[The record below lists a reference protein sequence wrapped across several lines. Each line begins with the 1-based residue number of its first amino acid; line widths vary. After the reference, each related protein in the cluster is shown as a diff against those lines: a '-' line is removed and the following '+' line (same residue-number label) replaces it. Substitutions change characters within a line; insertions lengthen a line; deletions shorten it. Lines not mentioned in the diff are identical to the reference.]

1 MLHLITPPPL
11 PNTMK
16 PYQTIRKGGGPPPIS
31 RCYITP
37 KNCNI
42 DLGGICY
49 IFGCAYTCLY
59 VPCFSSYVCPLFFL
73 YMRSLFHLKFII
85 FSAYCRIE
93 YIDNVSNSMWSRW
106 YVVLCR
112 FQKIFFFWL
121 GTVEH
126 SCTLFWK
133 TDENNKHQQRY
144 FTLFHVVPSEG
155 GAECPLN
162 FSKTKQCIEL
172 QEV

>member
-1 MLHLITPPPL
+1 MLHLITPPL

-112 FQKIFFFWL
+112 FQKIFFLAGNCWALLHTFLENRWKQQ
-121 GTVEH
+121 TSAKIFHIV
-126 SCTLFWK
+126 SCCAERGRGRVPTKF
-133 TDENNKHQQRY
+133 QQ
-144 FTLFHVVPSEG
+144 
-155 GAECPLN
+155 N
-162 FSKTKQCIEL
+162 
-172 QEV
+172 